1 MFSAWLTATSVDWL
15 YDIAGLTGMAIMA
28 AVLLIVPSGGSRA
41 RPVRRSWG
49 QLALIGSLVL
59 LGLLAASVGRQYV
72 ATRYAQAGA
81 AQVTRSPQKAIS
93 TLRRAAQLDPNAL
106 TTLSAL
112 ASAYARLD
120 DYSGARATLQIA
132 ARREPH
138 NYVPPALLG
147 DLAMRRGYYRLAAA
161 EYRRALV
168 RNPRD
173 PYLTL

>member
-1 MFSAWLTATSVDWL
+1 MCSAWLTATSVDWL

-28 AVLLIVPSGGSRA
+28 AGLLIVPSGGSRA

-93 TLRRAAQLDPNAL
+93 PLRRPARLDPDAP
-106 TTLSAL
+106 TTHSAVP
-112 ASAYARLD
+112 SAYARPH
-120 DYSGARATLQIA
+120 DYAG
-132 ARREPH
+132 
-138 NYVPPALLG
+138 PPAT
-147 DLAMRRGYYRLAAA
+147 R
-161 EYRRALV
+161 
-168 RNPRD
+168 P
-173 PYLTL
+173 